1 MLAMNAQ
8 KAAFGIVNVLD
19 DQSDTGEHHAIS
31 AACEVLGRIGLMTKE

>member
-1 MLAMNAQ
+1 MLAINAQ

-19 DQSDTGEHHAIS
+19 DQSDEGEHHAIS